1 MDIHGNST
9 SGLVCSVIAHIW
21 LCNGHELNIVNLFFS
36 ALCFFIIYFVSHQ
49 AFLSLTAAR

>member
-36 ALCFFIIYFVSHQ
+36 FLCFFIIYFVSHQ